1 MRRRCRNVSIHA
13 TLAGG
18 DRSLGILPS
27 CPVRFYP
34 RHPRGWRQRGSL
46 TKKPNATRF
55 YPRHPRGW
63 RPKAPIF
70 PKPRNQVSIH
80 ATLAGGD
87 WTVCAASSR
96 PKSFLS
102 TPPSRVATRTDA
114 GRPQVAEVSIHAT
127 LAGGDKAGSEADF
140 TEWVVSIHATLAGGD
155 VPEVDEDAEPITFLS
170 TPPSRVATVAFTA
183 VARLNSVSIHA
194 TLAGGDDYA
203 QLKASYDER
212 FYPRHPRGWRQLSGS
227 GSSSFFAFLST
238 PPSRVATAKVYKN
251 VQCLLRKKEKIIC
264 KIKNNLKHPPHIP
277 IATSKK
283 CTACPKTSDGIG
295 AKLLG
300 KVCLLSPRTGAATQ
314 AAHHPEQIR
323 GGGQGAPRGFCSGCQ
338 AGKSAGCRFR
348 GQSARPAR
356 L

>member
-1 MRRRCRNVSIHA
+1 MLFLSAPHLAGDDVRQRSEERRRY
-13 TLAGG
+13 
-18 DRSLGILPS
+18 
-27 CPVRFYP
+27 RFYP
-34 RHPRGWRQRGSL
+34 SHPRGWRQSL
-46 TKKPNATRF
+46 SQPRPDSKK
-55 YPRHPRGW
+55 
-63 RPKAPIF
+63 
-70 PKPRNQVSIH
+70 
-80 ATLAGGD
+80 
-87 WTVCAASSR
+87 
-96 PKSFLS
+96 FLS
-102 TPPSRVATRTDA
+102 TPPARVATGSPQGLDA
-114 GRPQVAEVSIHAT
+114 S
-127 LAGGDKAGSEADF
+127 
-140 TEWVVSIHATLAGGD
+140 
-155 VPEVDEDAEPITFLS
+155 
-170 TPPSRVATVAFTA
+170 
-183 VARLNSVSIHA
+183 N
-194 TLAGGDDYA
+194 
-203 QLKASYDER
+203 
-212 FYPRHPRGWRQLSGS
+212 
-227 GSSSFFAFLST
+227 AFLST

-251 VQCLLRKKEKIIC
+251 VQCLLRKREKIIC

>member
-1 MRRRCRNVSIHA
+1 MFLSTPPSRVATPAGKPVLVPESDVSIHA

-18 DRSLGILPS
+18 DY
-27 CPVRFYP
+27 V
-34 RHPRGWRQRGSL
+34 
-46 TKKPNATRF
+46 PNAAEVEALAFLSTPPSRVATVLHERLRRTHKCF

-63 RPKAPIF
+63 RPSNRARYVHLI
-70 PKPRNQVSIH
+70 RVSIH

-87 WTVCAASSR
+87 AAKSANAAQR
-96 PKSFLS
+96 KSFLS
-102 TPPSRVATRTDA
+102 TPPSRVATGKPPSAST
-114 GRPQVAEVSIHAT
+114 VNIVSIHAT
-127 LAGGDKAGSEADF
+127 LAGGDGKSVQKC
-140 TEWVVSIHATLAGGD
+140 TVS
-155 VPEVDEDAEPITFLS
+155 F
-170 TPPSRVATVAFTA
+170 
-183 VARLNSVSIHA
+183 
-194 TLAGGDDYA
+194 A
-203 QLKASYDER
+203 QK
-212 FYPRHPRGWRQLSGS
+212 G
-227 GSSSFFAFLST
+227 
-238 PPSRVATAKVYKN
+238 
-251 VQCLLRKKEKIIC
+251 KIIC

-283 CTACPKTSDGIG
+283 CTACPKMSDGIG

>member
-1 MRRRCRNVSIHA
+1 MFLSTPPSRVATIQAKFRDSIHA
-13 TLAGG
+13 
-18 DRSLGILPS
+18 S
-27 CPVRFYP
+27 
-34 RHPRGWRQRGSL
+34 
-46 TKKPNATRF
+46 F

-63 RPKAPIF
+63 RP
-70 PKPRNQVSIH
+70 
-80 ATLAGGD
+80 
-87 WTVCAASSR
+87 SR
-96 PKSFLS
+96 LLS
-102 TPPSRVATRTDA
+102 VLPMCP
-114 GRPQVAEVSIHAT
+114 
-127 LAGGDKAGSEADF
+127 
-140 TEWVVSIHATLAGGD
+140 
-155 VPEVDEDAEPITFLS
+155 
-170 TPPSRVATVAFTA
+170 
-183 VARLNSVSIHA
+183 VSIHA
-194 TLAGGDDYA
+194 TLAGGDDPGD
-203 QLKASYDER
+203 SE
-212 FYPRHPRGWRQLSGS
+212 
-227 GSSSFFAFLST
+227 FARLGLFLST

-300 KVCLLSPRTGAATQ
+300 KVCLLPPRTGAATQ
-314 AAHHPEQIR
+314 TAHHPEQIR

>member
-1 MRRRCRNVSIHA
+1 MQIVVSMRTKQFLSTPPSRVATNETARRETANKSFYPRHPRGWRRAEPDCPAACKRVSIHATLAGGDGFFGAFGVSDKGFYPRHPRGWRQYADRARSGKTEFLSTPPSRVATAAFNVFIPQGHVSIHATLAGGDPRRQRQQGQHGSVSIHATLAGGDLKPGGGISLSNVSIHA

-18 DRSLGILPS
+18 DPACQI
-27 CPVRFYP
+27 
-34 RHPRGWRQRGSL
+34 QRPDHL
-46 TKKPNATRF
+46 
-55 YPRHPRGW
+55 
-63 RPKAPIF
+63 
-70 PKPRNQVSIH
+70 Q
-80 ATLAGGD
+80 
-87 WTVCAASSR
+87 
-96 PKSFLS
+96 
-102 TPPSRVATRTDA
+102 
-114 GRPQVAEVSIHAT
+114 
-127 LAGGDKAGSEADF
+127 
-140 TEWVVSIHATLAGGD
+140 
-155 VPEVDEDAEPITFLS
+155 
-170 TPPSRVATVAFTA
+170 
-183 VARLNSVSIHA
+183 
-194 TLAGGDDYA
+194 
-203 QLKASYDER
+203 
-212 FYPRHPRGWRQLSGS
+212 
-227 GSSSFFAFLST
+227 AFLST

-251 VQCLLRKKEKIIC
+251 VQCLLRKREKIIC

>member
-1 MRRRCRNVSIHA
+1 MFS
-13 TLAGG
+13 
-18 DRSLGILPS
+18 S
-27 CPVRFYP
+27 
-34 RHPRGWRQRGSL
+34 
-46 TKKPNATRF
+46 F

-63 RPKAPIF
+63 RPGA
-70 PKPRNQVSIH
+70 
-80 ATLAGGD
+80 LGGYF
-87 WTVCAASSR
+87 VG
-96 PKSFLS
+96 KKFLS
-102 TPPSRVATRTDA
+102 TPPSRVATTSPKSTA
-114 GRPQVAEVSIHAT
+114 RPKS
-127 LAGGDKAGSEADF
+127 S
-140 TEWVVSIHATLAGGD
+140 
-155 VPEVDEDAEPITFLS
+155 
-170 TPPSRVATVAFTA
+170 
-183 VARLNSVSIHA
+183 
-194 TLAGGDDYA
+194 
-203 QLKASYDER
+203 
-212 FYPRHPRGWRQLSGS
+212 FYPRHPRGWRHEHDLDT
-227 GSSSFFAFLST
+227 AALMEFLST

-251 VQCLLRKKEKIIC
+251 VQCLLRKREKIIC

>member
-1 MRRRCRNVSIHA
+1 MGCFYPRHPRGWRHGRLAVKRYRLNVSIHA

-18 DRSLGILPS
+18 DFVDDCAGCALKVSIHATLAGGDCGPPSFFSGYRS
-27 CPVRFYP
+27 
-34 RHPRGWRQRGSL
+34 
-46 TKKPNATRF
+46 F

-63 RPKAPIF
+63 RPPAFFCCASI
-70 PKPRNQVSIH
+70 RLVSIH

-87 WTVCAASSR
+87 RNAFIA
-96 PKSFLS
+96 P
-102 TPPSRVATRTDA
+102 
-114 GRPQVAEVSIHAT
+114 GQH
-127 LAGGDKAGSEADF
+127 
-140 TEWVVSIHATLAGGD
+140 VV
-155 VPEVDEDAEPITFLS
+155 
-170 TPPSRVATVAFTA
+170 
-183 VARLNSVSIHA
+183 
-194 TLAGGDDYA
+194 
-203 QLKASYDER
+203 
-212 FYPRHPRGWRQLSGS
+212 
-227 GSSSFFAFLST
+227 FLST

-251 VQCLLRKKEKIIC
+251 VQCLLRKREKIIC

>member
-1 MRRRCRNVSIHA
+1 MFLSTPPSRVATCQQCKVIIVHNVSIHA

-18 DRSLGILPS
+18 DPS
-27 CPVRFYP
+27 FPDFFVGPGMFLSTPPSRV
-34 RHPRGWRQRGSL
+34 
-46 TKKPNATRF
+46 ATARPIFVTVASSSF

-63 RPKAPIF
+63 RPPAIVGIV
-70 PKPRNQVSIH
+70 QS
-80 ATLAGGD
+80 L
-87 WTVCAASSR
+87 
-96 PKSFLS
+96 
-102 TPPSRVATRTDA
+102 
-114 GRPQVAEVSIHAT
+114 
-127 LAGGDKAGSEADF
+127 
-140 TEWVVSIHATLAGGD
+140 
-155 VPEVDEDAEPITFLS
+155 
-170 TPPSRVATVAFTA
+170 
-183 VARLNSVSIHA
+183 
-194 TLAGGDDYA
+194 
-203 QLKASYDER
+203 
-212 FYPRHPRGWRQLSGS
+212 
-227 GSSSFFAFLST
+227 AFLST

-251 VQCLLRKKEKIIC
+251 VQCLLRKREKIIC